1 MGNCMWTSFGSA
13 EAPGRMLSVISRG
26 DNTYDPFQYAQSFPV
41 DVQLENVA
49 PCRLSSGS
57 AADLLAKISNK
68 EPTVEVVPSQQKGI
82 WKVKLVISVEQL
94 HDILSHQSNTE
105 ALIERMRLTASAS
118 ASASASSPSTQN
130 QRRVSFSSACYW
142 KPSLE
147 SISEDTTFDNGIR
160 TAITGK

>member
-1 MGNCMWTSFGSA
+1 MGNCMWAGFGS
-13 EAPGRMLSVISRG
+13 EDTPGRMLSVISRG
-26 DNTYDPFQYAQSFPV
+26 NNIYGPFPYTQSQQV

-49 PCRLSSGS
+49 PCRLSSGT
-57 AADLLAKISNK
+57 AADLLAKISDK

-105 ALIERMRLTASAS
+105 ALIERMSLTASAS
-118 ASASASSPSTQN
+118 ASTPSTPN
-130 QRRVSFSSACYW
+130 QQRTSFSFSSYW

-147 SISEDTTFDNGIR
+147 SISENVPLENDDNTT
-160 TAITGK
+160 TTCK